1 MTIPCCRIV
10 SGFRPKYGTN
20 AALIEM
26 CDLWLRHIDKGEL
39 NGVVFLDIRKAF
51 DSIKGTV
58 SPAQRCD
65 FVGVKL
71 EKAHEVF
78 QVCRIC
84 GKGVVFY
91 NMAQYGLLHHK
102 SLCN

>member
-10 SGFRPKYGTN
+10 SGFRPKYRTN

-58 SPAQRCD
+58 
-65 FVGVKL
+65 
-71 EKAHEVF
+71 
-78 QVCRIC
+78 
-84 GKGVVFY
+84 
-91 NMAQYGLLHHK
+91 
-102 SLCN
+102 